1 MPTAEVTLPSL
12 APQLLFRD
20 PAESALQEELLAQT
34 VTAAFESLATFY
46 GPQKARPR
54 HIVEL
59 DLLSLTPFQRALLV
73 LDGTVTKFIE
83 AYTLEAID
91 VVKLAQR
98 VEPLREDDAL
108 LDLQP
113 GASVISR
120 HVLLRGQESG
130 TVYAQA
136 SSLIVPHR
144 LAPDMR
150 EQLEKDGEGIG
161 RILRDRRVETY
172 REVLWY
178 GRERTPGDV
187 SDALG
192 ADCIS
197 RAYRILMGGEPVI
210 LINERFPL

>member
-1 MPTAEVTLPSL
+1 
-12 APQLLFRD
+12 
-20 PAESALQEELLAQT
+20 LAQT
-34 VTAAFESLATFY
+34 AAAFESLATFY
-46 GPQKARPR
+46 GPQKARPL

-91 VVKLAQR
+91 IVKLAQR
-98 VEPLREDDAL
+98 VESLQESDAL

-113 GASVISR
+113 GAPVISR

-136 SSLIVPHR
+136 SSLIVPDR

-150 EQLEKDGEGIG
+150 EQLERDGEGIG

-178 GRERTPGDV
+178 GRERTPGDIA
-187 SDALG
+187 DALG

-197 RAYRILMGGEPVI
+197 RAYRILMGSEPVM